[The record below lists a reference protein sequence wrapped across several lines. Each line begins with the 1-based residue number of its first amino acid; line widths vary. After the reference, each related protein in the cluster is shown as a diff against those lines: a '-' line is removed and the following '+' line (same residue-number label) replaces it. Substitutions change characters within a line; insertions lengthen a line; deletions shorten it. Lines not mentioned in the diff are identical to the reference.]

1 MTQNDTK
8 WGENVTH
15 EAKEGKI
22 ELCSETCI
30 HCYSDPLMA
39 SFFNSIHADIQD
51 PLLWEAEVYG
61 ETITDGC
68 KIGCR
73 KLTTI
78 KQIPLPEITI
88 EQRVTIGIKAAL
100 KNYHESSF
108 VEWAEKWLSGEDR
121 TYAAAYAA
129 CAAANAAN
137 AANAAAYAAAN
148 AAAYAAA
155 NVAYA
160 AADAANAVAY
170 AAANA
175 AYAAADAAAD
185 AGVDILAIIKEVL

>member
-1 MTQNDTK
+1 MKYYKLTDKNGMTQNDTK

-15 EAKEGKI
+15 EAKKGKI

-121 TYAAAYAA
+121 TYAAANAAYAA
-129 CAAANAAN
+129 YAVAYAAYAAAN
-137 AANAAAYAAAN
+137 AAYAAAN
-148 AAAYAAA
+148 AAA
-155 NVAYA
+155 NA
-160 AADAANAVAY
+160 AADAAD
-170 AAANA
+170 AAAD
-175 AYAAADAAAD
+175 AADAAAD